1 MLDMSPWRVLMA
13 LKNILFVCTGN
24 VCRSPMAEG
33 LFRHMVANRPDI
45 RVRSAGVSTFP
56 GQPPSPHAV
65 DVLADLRID
74 ISKLRSLP
82 LSEELVQEASCIIA
96 MTRSHM
102 ESIHYLFPEAAEKT
116 FLLREFEDYA
126 SSLDVSD
133 PIGMGRRGVRSDPR
147 YHSPRAPGNF
157 EIYRQRRARRQIKTP
172 THQP

>member
-1 MLDMSPWRVLMA
+1 MLGMSPLGVLMA

-56 GQPPSPHAV
+56 GQAPSPHAIE
-65 DVLADLRID
+65 VLAGLRID

-82 LSEELVQEASCIIA
+82 LSDELVREASCIIA

-102 ESIHYLFPEAAEKT
+102 ESIQPKRHFCCGNLKIMHLRWMSLIQSASVVKRMKRLAISFGALFRV
-116 FLLREFEDYA
+116 F
-126 SSLDVSD
+126 
-133 PIGMGRRGVRSDPR
+133 
-147 YHSPRAPGNF
+147 
-157 EIYRQRRARRQIKTP
+157 
-172 THQP
+172 